1 MRSLRSKLASTDI
14 CDICSHH
21 EQEYLHKYSV
31 VQRKCGN
38 VFDQHK
44 DCKPRQ
50 KSLREITRDKLCS
63 LCRTH
68 LQKLSVQ
75 APEEFPTLDL
85 PIPGPPTSY
94 LNEELPL
101 SASTES
107 TSNDSVVYGVDIE
120 EVIHYLNLTPVK
132 LGTKFDEKKLFGWG
146 GPKISKLVQLDLFL
160 KEPKSLWLRISR
172 QPKNVMEQEFIS
184 VLGSEAVIATIDAV
198 DPYGAGQEYALLTRA
213 EVLFY
218 CAVAS

>member
-1 MRSLRSKLASTDI
+1 MASTDI

-31 VQRKCGN
+31 LQRKCCN

-75 APEEFPTLDL
+75 APEEFPTLVDL

-107 TSNDSVVYGVDIE
+107 TSDDSVVHGVVIE

-132 LGTKFDEKKLFGWG
+132 LGKVEHFSTNRT
-146 GPKISKLVQLDLFL
+146 I
-160 KEPKSLWLRISR
+160 KETQRHHRYVP
-172 QPKNVMEQEFIS
+172 
-184 VLGSEAVIATIDAV
+184 
-198 DPYGAGQEYALLTRA
+198 
-213 EVLFY
+213 
-218 CAVAS
+218 

>member
-1 MRSLRSKLASTDI
+1 MRTVSSDEIELLSLRSKLASTDI

-31 VQRKCGN
+31 LQRKCCN

-44 DCKPRQ
+44 DCKPRT
-50 KSLREITRDKLCS
+50 KSLREITSECRASALKSGHLPCS
-63 LCRTH
+63 RRQTL
-68 LQKLSVQ
+68 LIVQDKLSVQ
-75 APEEFPTLDL
+75 APEEFPTVVDL

-107 TSNDSVVYGVDIE
+107 TSDDSVVHGVDIE

-132 LGTKFDEKKLFGWG
+132 RGKVEHFSTNHTIKGTQRYHRYVPQSTSTL
-146 GPKISKLVQLDLFL
+146 
-160 KEPKSLWLRISR
+160 
-172 QPKNVMEQEFIS
+172 
-184 VLGSEAVIATIDAV
+184 
-198 DPYGAGQEYALLTRA
+198 
-213 EVLFY
+213 
-218 CAVAS
+218 

>member
-1 MRSLRSKLASTDI
+1 MVQTYRR
-14 CDICSHH
+14 
-21 EQEYLHKYSV
+21 YLHKYSV
-31 VQRKCGN
+31 LQRKCCN

-44 DCKPRQ
+44 DCKPRK

-75 APEEFPTLDL
+75 APEEFPTLVDL

-101 SASTES
+101 SAFTES
-107 TSNDSVVYGVDIE
+107 TSDDSVVHGVDIE

-132 LGTKFDEKKLFGWG
+132 LVHEISSGERTAVVSIVGSLQIDTSDVTKGSYIALLE
-146 GPKISKLVQLDLFL
+146 LVVMFFL
-160 KEPKSLWLRISR
+160 KRTTLVGFVKVTFFARLSTPSNQWKRRVLPFTGI
-172 QPKNVMEQEFIS
+172 NVQGYK
-184 VLGSEAVIATIDAV
+184 GS
-198 DPYGAGQEYALLTRA
+198 
-213 EVLFY
+213 
-218 CAVAS
+218 

>member
-132 LGTKFDEKKLFGWG
+132 LGKIDTSDVTKGSYIACMYDDEDDTCWICDSYILCTIEHPILTSRKG
-146 GPKISKLVQLDLFL
+146 GYSISQESMSKAT
-160 KEPKSLWLRISR
+160 KAHNLWE
-172 QPKNVMEQEFIS
+172 K
-184 VLGSEAVIATIDAV
+184 
-198 DPYGAGQEYALLTRA
+198 
-213 EVLFY
+213 
-218 CAVAS
+218 